1 MHSEG
6 KRIQWMVWGLVAVAF
21 AVGVITIGIIG
32 WTLSNIRIERT
43 EMAEEQRRL
52 GKSSEEISR
61 LALKSREEILVLLAG
76 GTIQQEKGQ
85 AIGELQQLVQ
95 QQLSSTTDDELQ
107 GVLKKAV
114 GTIVDFEGL
123 WQRANTWNSH
133 YTLVNQDLR
142 QQRTLQEV
150 RHSLQSLGGTVETL
164 EGQRRLQE
172 AIKLRRW
179 RNAKGTEASR
189 LAEGILQGQV
199 TQQTQALREVRN
211 ELADVA
217 QYVEMLAGEQQ
228 ADNLTN
234 IKDNK
239 LKPSL
244 ERLTRS
250 MKALRDTETLAEPL
264 SPARTEAV
272 YVALFGKGFSIDEA
286 HQTVRVGTGGL
297 YSLRHQFL
305 GLRNER
311 ETLRTE
317 LRNVFQQ
324 IEDIDDE
331 FSSSTHE
338 HATTLA
344 RGVEERLTDVRD
356 NMLLMGGVSFILFL
370 GLAWMISRGIQ
381 KQVSAMGEARAVADK
396 SNQTAQRLLVE
407 QQAAAEAL
415 RQAEEKFH
423 SIFENAVEGIYQS
436 TLDGR
441 FLSVNP
447 AMARMYGFETPEALM
462 EHITDISRQ
471 VYVNASD
478 REAFAHLFKTQGRV
492 HGFEYQVYRQDGETF
507 WVSENARAVK
517 DQNGTIMYF
526 EGTIQDI
533 SERKQAQEE
542 LHRAKEVADQAN
554 KAKSDFLASM
564 SHELRTPLNGILGYA
579 QILKRDPSLT
589 DKQKSG
595 VDIIQRSGDHLLTLI
610 NDILDLSKIEAQ
622 KLELQ
627 LTEFHLPDFLQQIA
641 NIIRVRAEQAEI
653 SFLYEPVSDLPAG
666 VRGDEKRLRQVLLNL
681 LGNAVKFTEKGGA
694 ALKVGYDDAQD
705 FPDLLRFQVE
715 DTGRGIPHDQLEGIF
730 QPFQQVKN
738 QSQHIEGTG
747 LGLAITKKLVT
758 LMGGELGVTSNP
770 GKGST
775 FWFTVSLPA
784 VETSQVKAL
793 PVDKTILGYKGE
805 RKRILVVDDKPTNRG
820 IVLNLLE
827 PLGFHVQ
834 EAENGQEA
842 LAKITEPSPNL
853 IIMDLIMPV
862 MDGIE
867 ATRRIR
873 QLPGGKDVTIIA
885 SSASVFEF
893 NQQDSLKAGCND
905 FLNKP
910 IRADELFEKLR
921 TYLEL
926 EWIYE
931 SEGTQEDVQEGGVA
945 VLVAPP
951 KEELQMLADLVGKG
965 KITGIR
971 QRIKQIEQLG
981 DEYRPF
987 TTELDRLAKSF
998 DMDQLTD
1005 FLKPYL
1011 EGLE

>member
-1 MHSEG
+1 MNSEG
-6 KRIQWMVWGLVAVAF
+6 KRIQGMVWGLVAVAF

-32 WTLSNIRIERT
+32 WTLSNIRTERT
-43 EMAEEQRRL
+43 EMVAEQQRL
-52 GKSSEEISR
+52 EKSSEEISR
-61 LALKSREEILVLLAG
+61 LALKSREEILSLLAG
-76 GTIQQEKGQ
+76 ETIQQEEGQ

-114 GTIVDFEGL
+114 RSIVDFEGL

-133 YTLVNQDLR
+133 YTLVIQDLR
-142 QQRTLQEV
+142 HQRTLQEV

-250 MKALRDTETLAEPL
+250 MSALRDTETLAEQL
-264 SPARTEAV
+264 SPDRTEAV
-272 YVALFGKGFSIDEA
+272 YRALFGKGFSIDEA

-305 GLRNER
+305 GLRDER

-331 FSSSTHE
+331 FSRRTHE

-344 RGVEERLTDVRD
+344 TGVEERLTDVRD

-370 GLAWMISRGIQ
+370 GLAWMISRDIQ
-381 KQVSAMGEARAVADK
+381 RQVSAMVEARAVADK
-396 SNQTAQRLLVE
+396 SNQTAQRLLIE

-471 VYVNASD
+471 VYVNARD
-478 REAFAHLFKTQGRV
+478 REAFAHLFQTQGRV
-492 HGFEYQVYRQDGETF
+492 QGLECQVYRQNGETF

-517 DQNGTIMYF
+517 DKHGEIAYF

-579 QILKRDPSLT
+579 QILNRDASLT
-589 DKQKSG
+589 EKQKSG
-595 VDIIQRSGDHLLTLI
+595 IDIIQRSGDHLLTLI

-622 KLELQ
+622 KLDLQ
-627 LTEFHLPDFLQQIA
+627 LSEFHLPEFLHQIA
-641 NIIRVRAEQAEI
+641 NIIRVRAEQADL
-653 SFLYEPVSDLPAG
+653 SFVYETVTELPMG

-681 LGNAVKFTEKGGA
+681 LGNAVKFTEKGGV
-694 ALKVGYDDAQD
+694 ALKVGYDDTSTI
-705 FPDLLRFQVE
+705 PDLLRFQVE

-738 QSQHIEGTG
+738 QSHYIEGTG

-758 LMGGELGVTSNP
+758 LMGGELGVTSTP
-770 GKGST
+770 DKGST

-784 VETSQVKAL
+784 VETSQVTAL
-793 PVDKTILGYKGE
+793 PVDKTIIGYKGE

-820 IVLNLLE
+820 IVMNLLE
-827 PLGFHVQ
+827 PLGFEVQ
-834 EAENGQEA
+834 EAANGHEA
-842 LAKITEPSPNL
+842 LAKVAEPFPHL

-873 QLPGGKDVTIIA
+873 QLPEGKEVPIIA

-905 FLNKP
+905 F
-910 IRADELFEKLR
+910 
-921 TYLEL
+921 
-926 EWIYE
+926 
-931 SEGTQEDVQEGGVA
+931 
-945 VLVAPP
+945 
-951 KEELQMLADLVGKG
+951 
-965 KITGIR
+965 
-971 QRIKQIEQLG
+971 
-981 DEYRPF
+981 
-987 TTELDRLAKSF
+987 
-998 DMDQLTD
+998 
-1005 FLKPYL
+1005 
-1011 EGLE
+1011 

>member
-1 MHSEG
+1 MNNEG

-52 GKSSEEISR
+52 EKSSEEISR

-286 HQTVRVGTGGL
+286 HQTIRVGTGGL

-324 IEDIDDE
+324 IEDIDHE
-331 FSSSTHE
+331 FSRRTHE

-370 GLAWMISRGIQ
+370 GLAWMISRDIQ
-381 KQVSAMGEARAVADK
+381 RQVNAMQEARAVADK
-396 SNQTAQRLLVE
+396 SNQTAQRLLIE

-507 WVSENARAVK
+507 WVSENARVVK
-517 DQNGTIMYF
+517 DQKGTIMYF

-533 SERKQAQEE
+533 SERKKAQEE

-681 LGNAVKFTEKGGA
+681 LGNAVKFTEKGGV

-873 QLPGGKDVTIIA
+873 QLPEGK
-885 SSASVFEF
+885 
-893 NQQDSLKAGCND
+893 
-905 FLNKP
+905 
-910 IRADELFEKLR
+910 
-921 TYLEL
+921 
-926 EWIYE
+926 
-931 SEGTQEDVQEGGVA
+931 
-945 VLVAPP
+945 
-951 KEELQMLADLVGKG
+951 M
-965 KITGIR
+965 
-971 QRIKQIEQLG
+971 
-981 DEYRPF
+981 
-987 TTELDRLAKSF
+987 
-998 DMDQLTD
+998 
-1005 FLKPYL
+1005 
-1011 EGLE
+1011 